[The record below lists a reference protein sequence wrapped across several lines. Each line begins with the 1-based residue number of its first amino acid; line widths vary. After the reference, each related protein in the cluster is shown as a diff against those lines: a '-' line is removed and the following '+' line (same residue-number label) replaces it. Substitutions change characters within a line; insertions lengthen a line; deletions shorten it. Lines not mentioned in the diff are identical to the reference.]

1 MNNLVPEKRLDRVGK
16 MVTRW
21 VKRDADSAKKNSIL
35 GTIIPTIPA
44 ATDSYLRDTAHF
56 DKTRRAELL
65 GKIRLE
71 IQRDFDNQPEIIG
84 KTGIAR
90 NTVLYRMQNRLTN
103 TTKKMEELEAST
115 LQALLDSPCKRYSLM
130 QIVALRDNKSELQ
143 FRERLHYMVVDEAG
157 NGSVYNPDF
166 LDTVRDALDSDDL
179 SIYPH
184 GSLEQGVVASTLS
197 LLQQDWA
204 RRISKGQGSARDKV
218 DVDHLRHLLD
228 FLMEQPYKAASIEQ
242 FLVQRDVCLDEL
254 DITLLDEYLDAPIPA
269 LGDGLL

>member
-16 MVTRW
+16 IVTRW
-21 VKRDADSAKKNSIL
+21 VKRDIGSAKKNSIL
-35 GTIIPTIPA
+35 GTVIPKIPA
-44 ATDSYLRDTAHF
+44 ATDSYLRDTAQF
-56 DKTRRAELL
+56 DETRRAELL

-71 IQRDFDNQPEIIG
+71 IQRDFDNQPEIMGKIG
-84 KTGIAR
+84 VAR

-103 TTKKMEELEAST
+103 TTKKMEELETST
-115 LQALLDSPCKRYSLM
+115 LQALSDAPCNRYSLM

-157 NGSVYNPDF
+157 NGSIYNPDF
-166 LDTVRDALDSDDL
+166 LDKVRDAMDSDDL

-197 LLQQDWA
+197 LLHQDWA
-204 RRISKGQGSARDKV
+204 RRISKGQVSARDKV
-218 DVDHLRHLLD
+218 PNDYLRRLLV
-228 FLMEQPYKAASIEQ
+228 FLMEQPDKAANIEQ
-242 FLVQRDVCLDEL
+242 FLVERDLCLDEV
-254 DITLLDEYLDAPIPA
+254 DITLLDEYLNAPIPA